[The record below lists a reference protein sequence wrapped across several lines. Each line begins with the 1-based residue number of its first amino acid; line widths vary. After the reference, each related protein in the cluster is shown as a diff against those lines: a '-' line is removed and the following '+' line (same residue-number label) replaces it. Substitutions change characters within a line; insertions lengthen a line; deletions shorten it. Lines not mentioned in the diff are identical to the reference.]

1 MAESDELCN
10 PWLIA
15 VWPGMGNVAL
25 TAGTYLVEKLGARGL
40 AELSARDLFDIEQV
54 EIKEGIAV
62 PNRMPRNLFFVWKDP
77 AQQRDLMFFIG
88 EAQPSAGGYA
98 FCHRLLDFAIQRGV
112 QRVFTFAAM
121 ANPELTPT
129 EVPRV
134 LSVATEQKL
143 LEEMRNLD
151 VDVLR
156 EGQISG
162 LNGVLLAAGAERGLE
177 GVCLMGELPYFAIGV
192 PNPKASRAVLKVFS
206 KMADLKLDFRAISRQ
221 VKTMEKSLLE
231 LMDKMQQAKDSEHG
245 FTIPEVAKQ
254 DEDIENEE
262 NEEQVVLDTKAK
274 RLIESLFEMAIQDR
288 SKAFELKQ
296 VLDRLDVFDR
306 YEDRFLDLFKKAD

>member
-25 TAGTYLVEKLGARGL
+25 TAGSYLVEKLGASGL

-112 QRVFTFAAM
+112 RRVFTFAAM
-121 ANPELTPT
+121 ANPALTPT
-129 EVPRV
+129 EIPRV

-177 GVCLMGELPYFAIGV
+177 GICLMGELPYFAIGV

-231 LMDKMQQAKDSEHG
+231 LMDKMQQAKDSDQK

-262 NEEQVVLDTKAK
+262 SEEQVVLDTKSQ